1 MNYSTL
7 YTEHQQLLELANG
20 DQDTY
25 WKAQE
30 AFKKTLQTALR
41 DDKLMM
47 GLNGL
52 QLIRF
57 LSWCSSHRPYEPHVI
72 LTIFSQLA
80 NKINKN
86 G

>member
-1 MNYSTL
+1 MTYDDL
-7 YTEHQQLLELANG
+7 YKEHQQLLELANG

-41 DDKLMM
+41 DDKLM
-47 GLNGL
+47 LSL
-52 QLIRF
+52 SASQLIQF
-57 LSWCSSHRPYEPHVI
+57 LAWCSNHRPNEPHVI

-80 NKINKN
+80 NKI
-86 G
+86 

>member
-1 MNYSTL
+1 MNYVEE
-7 YTEHQQLLELANG
+7 EHRQLLELANG

-30 AFKKTLQTALR
+30 TFKKTLQTALR
-41 DDKLMM
+41 DDTLILS
-47 GLNGL
+47 LNTL

-57 LSWCSSHRPYEPHVI
+57 LSWCSGHRPHEPHVI

-80 NKINKN
+80 NKI
-86 G
+86 